1 MWTDRKNLKK
11 LQEVQAQI
19 HVLEELT
26 SFKGVPRPSWKVKNC
41 RLRDFYGQLS
51 DGLDPNVEKLFID
64 SFNESD
70 RLFVDH
76 LQELG
81 LYCLALSSNMRD
93 YWENSAKL
101 TKLKKEEKELKDR
114 LGIS

>member
-11 LQEVQAQI
+11 LKEVQAQI
-19 HVLEELT
+19 HSFEFLT
-26 SFKGVPRPSWKVKNC
+26 SFKDVPQPSWKVKDR

-51 DGLDPNVEKLFID
+51 YGLGPNVEKLFID

-70 RLFVDH
+70 RLFADH

-93 YWENSAKL
+93 YWENCAKL
-101 TKLKKEEKELKDR
+101 TKLKKEEKELKDK
-114 LGIS
+114 LGIN